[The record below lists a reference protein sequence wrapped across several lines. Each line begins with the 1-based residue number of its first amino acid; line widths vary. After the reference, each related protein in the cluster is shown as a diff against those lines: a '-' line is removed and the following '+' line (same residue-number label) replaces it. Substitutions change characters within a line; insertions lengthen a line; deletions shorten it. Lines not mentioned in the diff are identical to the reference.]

1 MNRMLKAHPPVCLLA
16 LPMLAMPVV
25 AADTARGKYLVES
38 VAICQDCH
46 SPRGPGGQFDKAK
59 WLKGASIDFK
69 PDNPMPWA
77 VAAPDITAS
86 GKPWQSWGE
95 AELTKFLQT
104 GLTPSGKHPEPPM
117 PAHRFK
123 ARDAKAVVE
132 YLKTLH

>member
-1 MNRMLKAHPPVCLLA
+1 MNRMLKAHLPICLPDLSI
-16 LPMLAMPVV
+16 LAMPAV
-25 AADTARGKYLVES
+25 ATNTARGKYLAES

-46 SPRGPGGQFDKAK
+46 SPRGPDGQLDQTQ
-59 WLKGASIDFK
+59 WLKGAPIDFK

-86 GKPWQSWGE
+86 GKLWQSWGE
-95 AELTKFLQT
+95 AGLTKFLQT
-104 GLTPSGKHPEPPM
+104 GLTPGGKHPQPPM
-117 PAHRFK
+117 PAYRFN